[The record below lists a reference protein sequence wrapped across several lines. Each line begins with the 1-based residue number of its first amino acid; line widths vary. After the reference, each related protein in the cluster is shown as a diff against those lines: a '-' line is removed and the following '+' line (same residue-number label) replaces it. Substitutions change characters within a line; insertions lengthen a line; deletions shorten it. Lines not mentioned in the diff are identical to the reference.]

1 VVALSVV
8 FGLSLTGVQ
17 VTVTLA
23 RRNLIL
29 LAAGA
34 CVSALLEPLNSQAQT
49 DEKAPVQDPDEYSVY
64 NTLLNSQY
72 KSDKLQQFVINSETV
87 GKTKQPFIGLRAGLA
102 PTGAKRPD
110 ADAATMSDFDA
121 KNDKSFS
128 LERRFDLKAPYVLV
142 TSDELHAI
150 FGPDASGNYATEGWA
165 DFYKQYPGAVGILG
179 LSRVGFS
186 SKKNQALMYVE
197 IQRNLLG
204 GSGAFFVLSMAEKT
218 WEVQKQVVLW
228 FS

>member
-1 VVALSVV
+1 M
-8 FGLSLTGVQ
+8 
-17 VTVTLA
+17 TVTLP

-49 DEKAPVQDPDEYSVY
+49 DEKTPVQDSEEYSVY
-64 NTLLNSQY
+64 SELLNSQY

-87 GKTKQPFIGLRAGLA
+87 GKTKQPFIGLRGGLA
-102 PTGAKRPD
+102 PSGAKRPE
-110 ADAATMSDFDA
+110 ADASTISDFDA
-121 KNDKSFS
+121 NNDKSIV

-150 FGPDASGNYATEGWA
+150 FGPDASGRYDMEGWTG
-165 DFYKQYPGAVGILG
+165 FYKHYPGAVGVLG

-186 SKKNQALMYVE
+186 SKKDQALVYVE
-197 IQRNLLG
+197 IQKNLLG
-204 GSGAFFVLSMAEKT
+204 GSGRFFVLSRADKT
-218 WEVQKQVVLW
+218 WEVQKQVVMW

>member
-1 VVALSVV
+1 M
-8 FGLSLTGVQ
+8 Q
-17 VTVTLA
+17 VTFTLP

-34 CVSALLEPLNSQAQT
+34 CVSALLEPPNSEAQT
-49 DEKAPVQDPDEYSVY
+49 GGKTPVQNPEEYSVY
-64 NTLLNSQY
+64 SDLLNSQY

-87 GKTKQPFIGLRAGLA
+87 GKTKQPFIGLRAGFT

-110 ADAATMSDFDA
+110 ADPGTMSDFDA
-121 KNDKSFS
+121 NNDKSIF

-150 FGPDASGNYATEGWA
+150 FGPDASGHYDMGGWTG
-165 DFYKQYPGAVGILG
+165 FYKQYPRAVGILG

-186 SKKNQALMYVE
+186 SKKDQALAYVE
-197 IQRNLLG
+197 IQHNLLG
-204 GSGAFFVLSMAEKT
+204 GSGRFFVLSRGDKA
-218 WEVQKQVVLW
+218 WEVQKQVVIWL
-228 FS
+228 S